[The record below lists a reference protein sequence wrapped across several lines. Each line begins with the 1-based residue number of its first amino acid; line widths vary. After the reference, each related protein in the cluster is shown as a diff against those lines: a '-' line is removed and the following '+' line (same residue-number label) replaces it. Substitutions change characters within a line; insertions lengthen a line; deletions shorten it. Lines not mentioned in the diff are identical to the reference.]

1 MLETIIKR
9 WAPKPAPDLNILESI
24 RKELKVNDILLQL
37 IAQRHIGTL
46 QEAFVH
52 FTPDIKYLHDPLLM
66 LDMEKAVD
74 RIITAMEKG
83 EKILIY
89 GDYDVDGTTSV
100 ALVYSFLETVYPQ
113 IYYYIPDRFKEGYGI
128 SMQSVDW
135 AKEKKISLIIAL
147 DCGIKAN
154 SQVQYANENGIDYII
169 CDHHTP
175 GDIIPDAYAIL
186 NPKRKDC
193 PYPYKELSGCGIGFK
208 LIQALATKLK
218 LEWNSEEY
226 LDLVAVSIASD
237 IVPVTGENRT
247 LAFFGLNRIN
257 TNPRPGI
264 YALMQYAAIK
274 TNMQINDLVFKLGP
288 RINAAGRV
296 ASGSAAV
303 AMLIEKSR
311 HKAIEMAAEV
321 NKSNSMRKEF
331 DSTITTQALK
341 MLEDDEDYLNRKTT
355 VLFDR
360 EWHKGVIGIVASRLI
375 DKYYRPTV
383 LLTESNGYAVGS
395 ARSVPGFNLYEAIS
409 ECADVLDQWGG
420 HHAAAGLTMKLEN
433 IDLFKERFEEA
444 VTRLI
449 TDDLLIPVIIYDLE
463 IPFDAI
469 TLSFCK
475 TLERFGPFGPENMKP
490 VFMTKNLISVA
501 EPRIVG
507 NNHLLLSISDGSG
520 VFFRAIGF
528 GLSDFIEITH
538 NGAKIDICYTI
549 EPNEFRGEFSI
560 NLNIKDIKPSVE

>member
-1 MLETIIKR
+1 MIKR
-9 WAPKPAPDLNILESI
+9 WAAKPAPDLNILESI

-37 IAQRHIGTL
+37 IAQRSIGTL
-46 QEAFVH
+46 REAFVY
-52 FTPDIKYLHDPLLM
+52 FTPDIKYLHDPFLM
-66 LDMEKAVD
+66 LDMEKAID
-74 RIITAMEKG
+74 RIITAMEKD

-100 ALVYSFLETVYPQ
+100 ALVYSFLET
-113 IYYYIPDRFKEGYGI
+113 IYSKIHYYIPDRFKEGYGI

-135 AKEKKISLIIAL
+135 AKEKGINLIIAL

-154 SQVQYANENGIDYII
+154 TQVEYANENGIDYII

-175 GDIIPDAYAIL
+175 GDIIPDAFAVL

-193 PYPYKELSGCGIGFK
+193 PYPYKDLSGCGIGFK

-341 MLEDDEDYLNRKTT
+341 MLEDDDNYLSRKTT

-383 LLTESNGYAVGS
+383 MLTESNGYAVGS
-395 ARSVPGFNLYEAIS
+395 ARSVPGFNLYEAIA

-449 TDDLLIPVIIYDLE
+449 TDDLLIPVIEYDLE

-490 VFMTKNLISVA
+490 VFMTKNLVSVA

-507 NNHLLLSISDGSG
+507 NNHLLLSVSDGSG
-520 VFFRAIGF
+520 IFFRAIGF
-528 GLSDFIEITH
+528 GLSDFIDLTH
-538 NGAKIDICYTI
+538 NGAKVDICYTI

>member
-1 MLETIIKR
+1 MIKR
-9 WAPKPAPDLNILESI
+9 WAAKPAPDSNILESI
-24 RKELKVNDILLQL
+24 RKDLKVSDVLLQL
-37 IAQRHIGTL
+37 IAQRNISSI
-46 QEAFVH
+46 QEAFTY
-52 FTPDIKYLHDPLLM
+52 FTPDIKHLHDPFLM
-66 LDMEKAVD
+66 QDMEKAVD
-74 RIITAMEKG
+74 RIIAAMEKG
-83 EKILIY
+83 EKILVY

-100 ALVYSFLETVYPQ
+100 ALVYSFLETVYPKL
-113 IYYYIPDRFKEGYGI
+113 YYYIPDRFKEGYGI

-135 AKEKKISLIIAL
+135 AKEKGITLIIAL

-154 SQVQYANENGIDYII
+154 AQVEYANTLGIDYVI

-175 GDIIPDAYAIL
+175 GDIIPDAFAIL

-193 PYPYKELSGCGIGFK
+193 SYPYKELSGCGIGFK
-208 LIQALATKLK
+208 LVQAIATKLK
-218 LEWNSEEY
+218 LEWNAEDY

-247 LAFFGLNRIN
+247 LVFFGLNRIN
-257 TNPRPGI
+257 TAPRAGI

-274 TNMQINDLVFKLGP
+274 TNMQVNDLVFKLGP

-303 AMLIEKSR
+303 AMLIEKSK

-331 DSTITTQALK
+331 DSTITIQALK
-341 MLEDDEDYLNRKTT
+341 MLEDDEDFLNRKTT
-355 VLFDR
+355 VLFNP

-383 LLTESNGYAVGS
+383 MLTESNGYAVGS
-395 ARSVPGFNLYEAIS
+395 ARSVPGFNLYEAIA

-433 IDLFKERFEEA
+433 IDLFKEKFEAA
-444 VTRLI
+444 VSRLI
-449 TDDLLIPVIIYDLE
+449 TDDLLVPVILYDLE
-463 IPFDAI
+463 IPFETI

-507 NNHLLLSISDGSG
+507 NNHLLLSVSDGSG
-520 VFFRAIGF
+520 LFFRAIGF
-528 GLSDFIEITH
+528 GLNEYIDIAR
-538 NGAKIDICYTI
+538 NGMKMDICYTI
-549 EPNEFRGEFSI
+549 EPNEFRGEFSV
-560 NLNIKDIKPSVE
+560 NLNIKDIKPSVV